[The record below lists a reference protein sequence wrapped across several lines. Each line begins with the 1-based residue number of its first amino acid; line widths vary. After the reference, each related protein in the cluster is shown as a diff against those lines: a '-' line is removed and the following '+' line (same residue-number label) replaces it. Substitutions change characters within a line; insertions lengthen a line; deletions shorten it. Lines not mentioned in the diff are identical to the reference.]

1 MLPAGLIHRSD
12 SKYNPAGGRPPRD
25 ETNHTRSPM
34 PIDPSNENTPAH
46 AGIRRMLA
54 SGLRG
59 PTGYF

>member
-1 MLPAGLIHRSD
+1 
-12 SKYNPAGGRPPRD
+12 
-25 ETNHTRSPM
+25 M